1 MTQEKLITRRDL
13 LRLAVGSAGAVAGAS
28 MLGACGGG
36 LDCNDTSAMSE
47 EDRQARQAAAY
58 VERSTNGNRRCLNCT
73 VYTSAGTEACGSC
86 TMIPGPINPY
96 GYCSRWVG

>member
-1 MTQEKLITRRDL
+1 MTQEKLITRRDI
-13 LRLAVGSAGAVAGAS
+13 LRIALGSAGAVAGVSVIA
-28 MLGACGGG
+28 GCGGG
-36 LDCNDTSAMSE
+36 LDCNDTSGLSA
-47 EDRQARQAAAY
+47 EDIAARTGAGY

-96 GYCSRWVG
+96 GYCTRWIG